1 MVRSP
6 HEQGDVEDEVVK
18 VLRHGRITTTQEV
31 TKAVKSRLV
40 LAPGDLERANKRDSE
55 TKIDQIIA
63 NALQE
68 GRRLCK
74 SGLIERT
81 GRGEFRI
88 TPTGH
93 RYLADQAAMVAEM
106 SADLDKLL
114 PDAKWD

>member
-1 MVRSP
+1 MVLSP

-18 VLRHGRITTTQEV
+18 VLLHGGVMTTQEL

-40 LAPGDLERANKRDSE
+40 LAPGDLAQANKRDGE
-55 TKIDQIIA
+55 MKVDQIIA

-68 GRRLCK
+68 KRRLCK

-88 TPTGH
+88 TPIGR
-93 RYLADQAAMVAEM
+93 RYLAEHAAAVAEM

-114 PDAKWD
+114 PDVKWD